1 MSSVVCL
8 SHREDVDG
16 ILSAALIK
24 AVSKTKRIQI
34 VLADYANII
43 SKLQKI
49 AAVAASNAP
58 ELLISNTDNT
68 LNSSLNSIP
77 DSKLS
82 STLQSSTTYPGQHF
96 GLANIQ
102 KNKELST
109 STLENRYAH
118 SEKDDHKAKDF
129 NSNINSSNRGSSSI
143 APASSTDLGT
153 STGKLKRLFICDL
166 GLSKKT
172 EDRFVRLL
180 QEIASRGVKVTYF
193 DHHDIGDELKKKLK
207 KTGIT
212 LVHSVEECTS
222 VQIYNKYKSKLNSH
236 AAFFAASAALTDY
249 MESRP
254 LASAIMSR
262 YDRHFLMLEAMA
274 LSYMIS
280 SNQHNEEFLI
290 NAVNTL
296 SEMKYPHEI
305 EGGFSIAERYAKKV
319 SDGVRTVQDSIVT
332 RKGVAY
338 TQSVSDLSANV
349 IVNFVLGMSE
359 KQVAMVYRFKEDIN
373 SYIISIRA
381 SKACSIHLGRIVN
394 EVASKL
400 GGSGGGHEKACGAV
414 IPKDK
419 LEVFID
425 AIDKQVAA

>member
-49 AAVAASNAP
+49 SAAASDSNLENA
-58 ELLISNTDNT
+58 N
-68 LNSSLNSIP
+68 
-77 DSKLS
+77 
-82 STLQSSTTYPGQHF
+82 STT
-96 GLANIQ
+96 
-102 KNKELST
+102 KEGSNRSNNNSGSGSISPTST
-109 STLENRYAH
+109 ST
-118 SEKDDHKAKDF
+118 S
-129 NSNINSSNRGSSSI
+129 
-143 APASSTDLGT
+143 T
-153 STGKLKRLFICDL
+153 STSTTTKIGIGKPQRLFICDL

-172 EDRFVRLL
+172 EDKFLGLL
-180 QEIASRGVKVTYF
+180 KEIISKGIKVTYF
-193 DHHDIGDELKKKLK
+193 DHHDINDELRKKLK
-207 KTGIT
+207 KTGVT
-212 LVHSVEECTS
+212 LIHSVEECTS
-222 VQIYNKYKSKLNSH
+222 VQIYNKYKNKLDSH

-249 MESRP
+249 MECRP

-262 YDRHFLMLEAMA
+262 YDRQFLMLEATA

-280 SNQHNEEFLI
+280 SNQHNEEFLV

-305 EGGFSIAERYAKKV
+305 EGGFAIAERYAKKV
-319 SDGVRTVQDSIVT
+319 ADGVRIVQDSIAV
-332 RKGVAY
+332 KKKVAY
-338 TQSVSDLSANV
+338 TQSISDLSASV
-349 IVNFVLGMSE
+349 IVNFVLGISE
-359 KQVAMVYRFKEDIN
+359 KPVAMVYRLKDDIN

-381 SKACSIHLGRIVN
+381 SKACDVHLGRIVN
-394 EVASKL
+394 EVASNL

-414 IPKDK
+414 IPKGR
-419 LEVFID
+419 LEDFIN
-425 AIDKQVAA
+425 AIDKHVGK

>member
-49 AAVAASNAP
+49 SAAASAAADTSNISALSISQNSTSFSDCRLRSDNSKKNT
-58 ELLISNTDNT
+58 ELLTSNLENANPTTKEDSNKSNNNNNNSGSGSISPT
-68 LNSSLNSIP
+68 SI
-77 DSKLS
+77 
-82 STLQSSTTYPGQHF
+82 SSTT
-96 GLANIQ
+96 
-102 KNKELST
+102 ST
-109 STLENRYAH
+109 T
-118 SEKDDHKAKDF
+118 
-129 NSNINSSNRGSSSI
+129 SI
-143 APASSTDLGT
+143 GI
-153 STGKLKRLFICDL
+153 GKPQRLFICDL

-172 EDRFVRLL
+172 EDKFLGLL
-180 QEIASRGVKVTYF
+180 KEIISKGIKVTYF
-193 DHHDIGDELKKKLK
+193 DHHDINDELRKKLK
-207 KTGIT
+207 KTGVT
-212 LVHSVEECTS
+212 LIHSVEECTS
-222 VQIYNKYKSKLNSH
+222 VQIYNKYKNKLDSH

-249 MESRP
+249 MECRP

-262 YDRHFLMLEAMA
+262 YDRQFLMLEATA

-280 SNQHNEEFLI
+280 SNQHNEEFLV

-305 EGGFSIAERYAKKV
+305 DGGFAIAERYAKKV
-319 SDGVRTVQDSIVT
+319 ADGVRIVQDSIAV
-332 RKGVAY
+332 KKKVAY
-338 TQSVSDLSANV
+338 TQSISDLSASV
-349 IVNFVLGMSE
+349 IVNFVLGISE
-359 KQVAMVYRFKEDIN
+359 KPVAMVYRLKDDIN

-381 SKACSIHLGRIVN
+381 SKACDVHLGRIVN
-394 EVASKL
+394 EVASNL

-414 IPKDK
+414 IPKGR
-419 LEVFID
+419 LEDFIN
-425 AIDKQVAA
+425 AIDKHVGK

>member
-49 AAVAASNAP
+49 SAAASAAADTSNISALTISQNSTSFSDRRLRSDNSKKNT
-58 ELLISNTDNT
+58 ELLTSNLENANPTTKEDSNKSNNNNNSGNGSISPT
-68 LNSSLNSIP
+68 SI
-77 DSKLS
+77 
-82 STLQSSTTYPGQHF
+82 SSTT
-96 GLANIQ
+96 
-102 KNKELST
+102 
-109 STLENRYAH
+109 
-118 SEKDDHKAKDF
+118 
-129 NSNINSSNRGSSSI
+129 SI
-143 APASSTDLGT
+143 GI
-153 STGKLKRLFICDL
+153 GKPQRLFICDL

-172 EDRFVRLL
+172 EDKFLGLL
-180 QEIASRGVKVTYF
+180 KEIISKGIKVTYF
-193 DHHDIGDELKKKLK
+193 DHHDINDELRKKLK
-207 KTGIT
+207 KTGVT
-212 LVHSVEECTS
+212 LIHSVEECTS
-222 VQIYNKYKSKLNSH
+222 VQIYNKYKNKLDSH

-249 MESRP
+249 MECRP

-262 YDRHFLMLEAMA
+262 YDRQFLMLEATA

-280 SNQHNEEFLI
+280 SNQHNEEFLV

-305 EGGFSIAERYAKKV
+305 EGGFAIAERYAKKV
-319 SDGVRTVQDSIVT
+319 ADGVRIVQDSIAV
-332 RKGVAY
+332 KKKVAY
-338 TQSVSDLSANV
+338 TQSISDLSASV
-349 IVNFVLGMSE
+349 IVNFVLGISE
-359 KQVAMVYRFKEDIN
+359 KPVAMVYRLKDDIN

-381 SKACSIHLGRIVN
+381 SKACDVHLGRIVN
-394 EVASKL
+394 EVASNL

-414 IPKDK
+414 IPKGR
-419 LEVFID
+419 LEDFIN
-425 AIDKQVAA
+425 AIDKHVGK

>member
-49 AAVAASNAP
+49 SAAASDAADTSIISALSISQNSTNFSDCRLRSDNSKKNI
-58 ELLISNTDNT
+58 ELLTSNLENANPTTKEDSNNSNNNSGSGIISPT
-68 LNSSLNSIP
+68 
-77 DSKLS
+77 
-82 STLQSSTTYPGQHF
+82 
-96 GLANIQ
+96 
-102 KNKELST
+102 ST
-109 STLENRYAH
+109 ST
-118 SEKDDHKAKDF
+118 
-129 NSNINSSNRGSSSI
+129 
-143 APASSTDLGT
+143 STTTRIGI
-153 STGKLKRLFICDL
+153 GKPQKLFICDL

-172 EDRFVRLL
+172 EDKFLGVLK
-180 QEIASRGVKVTYF
+180 EIISKGIKVTYF
-193 DHHDIGDELKKKLK
+193 DHHDINDELRKKLK
-207 KTGIT
+207 KTGVT
-212 LVHSVEECTS
+212 LIHSVEECTS
-222 VQIYNKYKSKLNSH
+222 VQIYNKYKNKLDSH

-249 MESRP
+249 MECRP

-262 YDRHFLMLEAMA
+262 YDRQFLMLEATA

-280 SNQHNEEFLI
+280 SNQHNEEFLV

-305 EGGFSIAERYAKKV
+305 EGGFAIAERYAKKV
-319 SDGVRTVQDSIVT
+319 ADGVRIVQDSIAV
-332 RKGVAY
+332 KKKVAY
-338 TQSVSDLSANV
+338 TQSISDLSASA
-349 IVNFVLGMSE
+349 IVNFVLGISE
-359 KQVAMVYRFKEDIN
+359 KPVAMVYRLKDDIN

-381 SKACSIHLGRIVN
+381 SKACDVHLGRIVN
-394 EVASKL
+394 EVASNM

-414 IPKDK
+414 IPKGR
-419 LEVFID
+419 LEDFIN
-425 AIDKQVAA
+425 AIDKHVGK

>member
-49 AAVAASNAP
+49 SAAASGAADTSSMSALSISQKSTNFSDRRLRSDNNKENT
-58 ELLISNTDNT
+58 ELLTSNLENANPTAKEDSNKSNNNSGSGSISPN
-68 LNSSLNSIP
+68 
-77 DSKLS
+77 
-82 STLQSSTTYPGQHF
+82 
-96 GLANIQ
+96 
-102 KNKELST
+102 ST
-109 STLENRYAH
+109 STTTTTTTTT
-118 SEKDDHKAKDF
+118 
-129 NSNINSSNRGSSSI
+129 IGI
-143 APASSTDLGT
+143 
-153 STGKLKRLFICDL
+153 GKPQRLFICDL

-172 EDRFVRLL
+172 EDKFLGLL
-180 QEIASRGVKVTYF
+180 KEIISKGIKVTYF
-193 DHHDIGDELKKKLK
+193 DHHDINDELRKKLK
-207 KTGIT
+207 KTGVT
-212 LVHSVEECTS
+212 LIHSVEECTS
-222 VQIYNKYKSKLNSH
+222 VQIYNKYKNKLDSH

-249 MESRP
+249 MECRP

-262 YDRHFLMLEAMA
+262 YDRQFLMLEATA

-280 SNQHNEEFLI
+280 SNQHNEEFLV

-305 EGGFSIAERYAKKV
+305 EGGFAIAERYAKKV
-319 SDGVRTVQDSIVT
+319 ADGVRIVQDSIAV
-332 RKGVAY
+332 KKKVAY
-338 TQSVSDLSANV
+338 TQSISDLSASV
-349 IVNFVLGMSE
+349 IVNFVLGISE
-359 KQVAMVYRFKEDIN
+359 KPVAMVYRLKDDIN

-381 SKACSIHLGRIVN
+381 SKACDVHLGRIVN
-394 EVASKL
+394 EVASNL

-414 IPKDK
+414 IPKGK
-419 LEVFID
+419 LEDFIN
-425 AIDKQVAA
+425 AIDKHVGK